1 VLQVPGQLL
10 LKFGVQEV
18 LQAEPVVVV
27 AVFQV
32 ILVLMCRK
40 PFVFAL
46 EAMFAVLQDF
56 LVQTQVRYKPEAA
69 VRAHV
74 FAG

>member
-1 VLQVPGQLL
+1 

-32 ILVLMCRK
+32 ILVLMCGK
-40 PFVFAL
+40 PFVFVL
-46 EAMFAVLQDF
+46 EVMCVALQDF
-56 LVQTQVRYKPEAA
+56 PVQTQAIYKPEAA